1 MIEREISQG
10 KGLFPTWVEC
20 KRWVAVFAVVL
31 LNPVLVSGSAISDTP
46 MEGYVA
52 LQVDIES
59 GIVSNLQT
67 ITEHIRSTLRRAK
80 IGYVGLGVVEDR
92 IVFEVRKPSQGEEAA
107 QLVKCDWPKVAVSQ
121 TDSSFE
127 VFFEQKD
134 LSRIRRDILV
144 QTLNSVRANMLARGV
159 DIDGVRAQG
168 HRCIL
173 IPSPAADQLK
183 KFKQNL
189 KSRSKLTIRPIDK
202 SIDPDQG
209 DIPNGFKVLETY
221 KETYGETLSRYVVRR
236 QIFVSG
242 RHIVDASLTMA
253 NGQSVMVITLD
264 IVGEQLMLRNLPDTV
279 QQLAIVLDDRVLAT
293 AQADRR
299 QPGRVTVH
307 GDRTLEKAQKLATIL
322 RAVSTSGIVT
332 IIDTCAE

>member
-173 IPSPAADQLK
+173 IPSPAADQ
-183 KFKQNL
+183 
-189 KSRSKLTIRPIDK
+189 
-202 SIDPDQG
+202 
-209 DIPNGFKVLETY
+209 
-221 KETYGETLSRYVVRR
+221 
-236 QIFVSG
+236 
-242 RHIVDASLTMA
+242 
-253 NGQSVMVITLD
+253 QSVMVITLD